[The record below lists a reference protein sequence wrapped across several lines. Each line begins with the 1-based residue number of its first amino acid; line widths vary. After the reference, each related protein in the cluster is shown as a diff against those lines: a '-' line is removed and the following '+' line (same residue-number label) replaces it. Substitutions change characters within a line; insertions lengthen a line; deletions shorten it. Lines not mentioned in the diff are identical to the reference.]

1 MGCIHLVKAG
11 KLSIIAFDKTC
22 TFTEG
27 KPEVS
32 DVIPLA
38 DLNEREILGI
48 SKAMESFSQHPLAT
62 AIIRKAEV
70 EQVTDYQAENF
81 QSITG
86 KGATASVQDTAY
98 FIGNPRLF
106 EEMLS
111 IPEDR
116 KSVA

>member
-27 KPEVS
+27 KPEVT

-62 AIIRKAEV
+62 AIIRKADV
-70 EQVTDYQAENF
+70 EQATDYQAENF

-86 KGATASVQDTAY
+86 KGATAYVQGMVYIICNT
-98 FIGNPRLF
+98 RLF
-106 EEMLS
+106 DE
-111 IPEDR
+111 
-116 KSVA
+116 